1 MRPALAYLLYG
12 VVIVIYRLFFHT
24 LARFPGPK
32 IAAATAWYETYHD
45 LKPPGG
51 QFMKKINELHDIY
64 GPIVRISPE
73 EVHIRDSKFVEVLFA
88 GPGQGKRDKHVAGA
102 HAAGTPQ
109 GVFGTQAHDVHR
121 RRRAALNPLFSK
133 TGAAAAESMIYDK
146 ADLLVRRVDEQII
159 RDGFSDLRKV
169 FAALAVD
176 VVSEYISG
184 RSAGLLED
192 EAKTTQWHD
201 SIRVLAFTIPVVRQ
215 FNWIMPLS
223 MALPRWLMNRLAPEM
238 ALATGVHDE
247 REAEARMAI
256 QLHAQD
262 APTQKSSDYRAAPLH
277 HLAVY
282 RTLLSNDVL
291 PPSEKE
297 YNRMSHE
304 AVTILA
310 AGGET
315 TTSALTAAVYFVYS
329 DKETILPKLLAEL
342 GSIINDEN
350 PRPPI
355 AKLEKLPYL
364 TAVIKETLRIT
375 TLTGRLTR
383 VAPEDTLTYGK
394 WSIPAGTAIGMN
406 LRDVS
411 LDPEIFPEPTKFDPE
426 RWLPGNPNLD
436 LCNRYYM
443 PFSRGTRSC
452 VGLNVAYAELY
463 IVLATLFRAVDF
475 DLHDT
480 VRERDVDFVRDFFVG
495 ETSADSRGVR
505 VKYGSSRTV

>member
-1 MRPALAYLLYG
+1 
-12 VVIVIYRLFFHT
+12 
-24 LARFPGPK
+24 
-32 IAAATAWYETYHD
+32 
-45 LKPPGG
+45 
-51 QFMKKINELHDIY
+51 
-64 GPIVRISPE
+64 
-73 EVHIRDSKFVEVLFA
+73 
-88 GPGQGKRDKHVAGA
+88 
-102 HAAGTPQ
+102 
-109 GVFGTQAHDVHR
+109 
-121 RRRAALNPLFSK
+121 
-133 TGAAAAESMIYDK
+133 MIYDK
-146 ADLLVRRVDEQII
+146 ADLLVRRVDEQIT

-223 MALPRWLMNRLAPEM
+223 MALPQWLMNRLAPEM
-238 ALATGVHDE
+238 ALATGVHNVSIVLSWCRRGFFCSYLSKE

-262 APTQKSSDYRAAPLH
+262 ASTQKSSDYRAAPLH

-355 AKLEKLPYL
+355 SKLEKLPYL
-364 TAVIKETLRIT
+364 VRFMLMSVMLALVV
-375 TLTGRLTR
+375 LT
-383 VAPEDTLTYGK
+383 
-394 WSIPAGTAIGMN
+394 
-406 LRDVS
+406 
-411 LDPEIFPEPTKFDPE
+411 
-426 RWLPGNPNLD
+426 
-436 LCNRYYM
+436 
-443 PFSRGTRSC
+443 
-452 VGLNVAYAELY
+452 
-463 IVLATLFRAVDF
+463 
-475 DLHDT
+475 
-480 VRERDVDFVRDFFVG
+480 
-495 ETSADSRGVR
+495 
-505 VKYGSSRTV
+505 